1 MIMSTHWHVV
11 GARGSDFDA
20 VRSFHAFFSSLVEA
34 IAARRMARAER
45 DVGEIL
51 AAYSAEQ
58 LAAYGWSAE
67 DIRRLKSGGRREPRI

>member
-1 MIMSTHWHVV
+1 MSTQWHVA
-11 GARGSDFDA
+11 GMRGSYFDA
-20 VRSFHAFFSSLVEA
+20 VRSFHPFFSSLVEA

-45 DVGEIL
+45 HAGEIL

-67 DIRRLKSGGRREPRI
+67 DIRRLKSGGRHELRI